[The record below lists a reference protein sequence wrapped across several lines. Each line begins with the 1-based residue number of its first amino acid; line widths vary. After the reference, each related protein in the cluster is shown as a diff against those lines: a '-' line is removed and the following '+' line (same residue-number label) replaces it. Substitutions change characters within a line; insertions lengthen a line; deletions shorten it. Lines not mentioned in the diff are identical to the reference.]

1 MVVGGGWE
9 GGGVQG
15 GGDGREAVGV
25 VAEAALPGPVEAGLQ
40 VQVGPLHRPGRA
52 GVGELGAEPVDLDP
66 HKIDEL
72 VRIEA
77 GEPLP
82 IGERGIQRGQLC
94 AAQDLASAAMAA
106 SWPLPSR
113 PWW

>member
-77 GEPLP
+77 AEPLAL
-82 IGERGIQRGQLC
+82 GERRVQRGQLC
-94 AAQDLASAAMAA
+94 AAQDLGLGRDGGQLAGTE
-106 SWPLPSR
+106 R
-113 PWW
+113 PCW